1 MTSLDLSAIN
11 NGRLYYDIDDIM
23 ASEERVAV
31 VFNFTIPNIGKYV
44 KTATALQKEH
54 LKQHQLLNR
63 TNNNNSNNDDGNNNE
78 EQVVES
84 DSEQDEAN
92 HTMTTTGSL
101 FEEKYII
108 ERSTKVEVPFW
119 LAFVCGNQGYV
130 EVEVPRVFTD
140 LNYVTSNFEKAS
152 LSKVNRYFY
161 EFGSALFK
169 LMADIAIN
177 LKRDQELEALYIQRR
192 STLIETLVHRFK
204 LFLRQAYRAS
214 NESSSSSFLTEQYAE
229 FKSKLCNS
237 ELIILQMIQTEET
250 NFVEW
255 KHKSLGTYK
264 LQYQKNYITS
274 TDRDRDSDDDNT
286 DTAVS
291 DKRRR
296 NR

>member
-1 MTSLDLSAIN
+1 MSTLDLSAIN
-11 NGRLYYDIDDIM
+11 NGRLYFDIDDIM

-31 VFNFTIPNIGKYV
+31 VFNFTIPNIGKYI

-54 LKQHQLLNR
+54 LKQHQLLS
-63 TNNNNSNNDDGNNNE
+63 TSSNNNTNHYHGNDE
-78 EQVVES
+78 EESVAESS
-84 DSEQDEAN
+84 DSEDETN
-92 HTMTTTGSL
+92 KSNTL

-119 LAFVCGNQGYV
+119 LAYVCGSQGYV
-130 EVEVPRVFTD
+130 EVEVPRVFAD

-229 FKSKLCNS
+229 FKSKLCSS
-237 ELIILQMIQTEET
+237 ELSILQMIQTDET

-264 LQYQKNYITS
+264 LQYQKNYISS
-274 TDRDRDSDDDNT
+274 TDRDRDSDDDN
-286 DTAVS
+286 DTNSNSS